1 MSRSLEGWGGSSWV
15 RQQNSVLVSKME
27 ELERARRVSETAR
40 LVAEM
45 VRGAERITEAGKSRV
60 IRLLSAEPLA
70 EGDVEARVA
79 EALDEERAHEAE
91 VLRERGVRTR
101 VVGAGA
107 GADRSVRE
115 AYDESLETFWR
126 NQGFTTA
133 QIERLKEVN

>member
-1 MSRSLEGWGGSSWV
+1 MHQPLRRPRPQPREDFPHSDGLAAASDDPAADQERGSD
-15 RQQNSVLVSKME
+15 RGKE
-27 ELERARRVSETAR
+27 DERT
-40 LVAEM
+40 
-45 VRGAERITEAGKSRV
+45 
-60 IRLLSAEPLA
+60 
-70 EGDVEARVA
+70 
-79 EALDEERAHEAE
+79 HEAE

-133 QIERLKEVN
+133 QIERLKEAK